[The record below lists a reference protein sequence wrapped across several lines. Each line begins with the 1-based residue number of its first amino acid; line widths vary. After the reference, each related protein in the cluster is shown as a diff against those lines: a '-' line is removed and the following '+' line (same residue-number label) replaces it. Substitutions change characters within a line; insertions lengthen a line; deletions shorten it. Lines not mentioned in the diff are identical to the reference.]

1 MASRFAETPTRPPLT
16 SPEEFEHQ
24 LHLLDDG
31 GDLRELGHVL
41 QLEREH
47 MRAAAGGRDPRE
59 LIADNFPR
67 CLWAVLHIYV
77 SKEGAQYSWLAKKS
91 TPA

>member
-1 MASRFAETPTRPPLT
+1 M
-16 SPEEFEHQ
+16 
-24 LHLLDDG
+24 HLLDDG

-67 CLWAVLHIYV
+67 CLWAVLHIYTSV
-77 SKEGAQYSWLAKKS
+77 KKARSTAGLGNRWLDYIQVRIKEI
-91 TPA
+91 

>member
-1 MASRFAETPTRPPLT
+1 
-16 SPEEFEHQ
+16 
-24 LHLLDDG
+24 
-31 GDLRELGHVL
+31 
-41 QLEREH
+41 